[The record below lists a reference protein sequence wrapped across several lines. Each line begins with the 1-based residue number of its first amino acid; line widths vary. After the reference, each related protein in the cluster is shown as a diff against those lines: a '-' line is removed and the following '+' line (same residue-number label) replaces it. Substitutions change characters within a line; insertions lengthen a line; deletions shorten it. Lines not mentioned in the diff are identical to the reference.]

1 MKRLRIVQQILIVIL
16 FAVVVPFVTIGL
28 IISNVSQQSVRRE
41 LNYGV
46 TQISS
51 YIADTISSFIKA
63 SDNEFGYIAAAVH
76 EIPSRTLTKKYLNE
90 IEKKS
95 DKYKNLKIV
104 RLDNFVSNKY
114 EFNPDT
120 KAVSLFANIEGS
132 RYLSGELSFKGLEKL
147 IGERANNML
156 QTIFIFDDE
165 MALVAANSQDKKALE
180 EVMRALPKNRKQ
192 DEGVLFSKIKNQP
205 LAYFQMQEPNWV
217 VVVMTNPSVT
227 KNTIDR
233 AREKIIL
240 SLLIAAFCIF
250 LTVGLYTYYLYINIR
265 QLFKGII
272 AISKGSY
279 DRKIRLLKSIFTP
292 HEIVFLEKEFNYMTQ
307 KVSQTYSEISEKN
320 LELKRLNEYRD
331 SLVSAISHEFRTP
344 LTSIIGYSSRLMR
357 QDIVIDE
364 DMKMKSLHIIKQQA
378 QRLSRMV
385 DDLLTIPD
393 IESFHLSINP
403 QLIDLP
409 KVVELC
415 VEYSN
420 TKNVKFEIEQDEKLN
435 QVYVDYD
442 RLIQIIINLCD
453 NAVKYNLDNEPI
465 KISIKNTD
473 VGVQLKITN
482 KSENIPPEILEKLY
496 DKFIRLD
503 SDLTRTTR
511 GTGLGLYIVK
521 GLCNAMNIK
530 VNIENKNER
539 FSAILDF
546 MNKEYDE
553 AV

>member
-1 MKRLRIVQQILIVIL
+1 M
-16 FAVVVPFVTIGL
+16 
-28 IISNVSQQSVRRE
+28 
-41 LNYGV
+41 
-46 TQISS
+46 
-51 YIADTISSFIKA
+51 
-63 SDNEFGYIAAAVH
+63 
-76 EIPSRTLTKKYLNE
+76 
-90 IEKKS
+90 
-95 DKYKNLKIV
+95 
-104 RLDNFVSNKY
+104 
-114 EFNPDT
+114 
-120 KAVSLFANIEGS
+120 
-132 RYLSGELSFKGLEKL
+132 
-147 IGERANNML
+147 
-156 QTIFIFDDE
+156 
-165 MALVAANSQDKKALE
+165 NSE
-180 EVMRALPKNRKQ
+180 
-192 DEGVLFSKIKNQP
+192 
-205 LAYFQMQEPNWV
+205 
-217 VVVMTNPSVT
+217 
-227 KNTIDR
+227 
-233 AREKIIL
+233 
-240 SLLIAAFCIF
+240 
-250 LTVGLYTYYLYINIR
+250 
-265 QLFKGII
+265 
-272 AISKGSY
+272 
-279 DRKIRLLKSIFTP
+279 
-292 HEIVFLEKEFNYMTQ
+292 
-307 KVSQTYSEISEKN
+307 
-320 LELKRLNEYRD
+320 
-331 SLVSAISHEFRTP
+331 P

-420 TKNVKFEIEQDEKLN
+420 TKNVKFEIEQDENLN

-539 FSAILDF
+539 FSVILDF